1 MSVLSLTKSAYGLLQ
16 DRLAGLGFEKR
27 KPGIFSS
34 VIAENV
40 VGWIGLNTATR
51 GRKDA
56 LEINPVVGVRNQRV
70 EQLVAE
76 LVGDAFD
83 DLIPPT
89 VAGNVGYL
97 SPGHKYLAFTFSD
110 SGSNEDV
117 ADGLCDAVKVYGLPF
132 MRRMVDLRSLVE
144 EMQTTR
150 LGMPEQLNYRIPVGI
165 WLLDEADQAK
175 AFVAARL
182 SEIGARADPAALRY
196 RAFATRLN
204 ARLDVKQS

>member
-1 MSVLSLTKSAYGLLQ
+1 MAVVSLTKSAYGLVQ
-16 DRLAGLGFEKR
+16 VRLASLGFEKR

-40 VGWIGLNTATR
+40 IGWIGLNIATR

-56 LEINPVVGVRNQRV
+56 LEVNPVVGVRNQRV

-76 LVGDAFD
+76 LVGDALN

-97 SPGHKYLAFTFSD
+97 SPAHKYMAFTFAV
-110 SGSNEDV
+110 SGSNEDA
-117 ADGLCDAVKVYGLPF
+117 ADGLCNAVKVHGLPF
-132 MRRMVDLRSLVE
+132 MKRMIDLRNLVE
-144 EMQTTR
+144 TMQTTR
-150 LGMPEQLNYRIPVGI
+150 LGMPDQLNYRIPVGM
-165 WLLDEADQAK
+165 WLLGESGNAK
-175 AFVAARL
+175 AFVAAKL
-182 SEIGARADPAALRY
+182 SEIGIRADLAALRY

-204 ARLDVKQS
+204 ARLDVTQS